1 MYLLKDIVEP
11 SSLASLEADF
21 NGRIGRR
28 IFHLSRTTSTM
39 DVAQKLIKD
48 ADDASM
54 LHGMVIIADS
64 QSRGRGRFGRRW
76 DSSGGDD
83 ILASVILC
91 PRVSIIGRLT
101 TMASLAAALTVD
113 EIASTSSAIKWPN
126 DVLVNGKKICGVIAE
141 SITTGSEFAGVIG
154 IGLNVNQLPSEDR
167 DRGYVATSIREL
179 IGNLATVNRR
189 RVLVVL
195 LRNLNELYDALER
208 GEAITPEWREK
219 LVGLGSRVEVSFASE
234 SCGREIISGI
244 AEDVDEFGRL
254 MIRDDDG
261 FIRVAAAGEVTTR
274 TTDNAL

>member
-1 MYLLKDIVEP
+1 MYLPEDIVEP

-21 NGRIGRR
+21 SGRIGGH

-39 DVAQKLIKD
+39 DVAQKLIED
-48 ADDASM
+48 ADDASV
-54 LHGMVIIADS
+54 LRGTVVIADS
-64 QSRGRGRFGRRW
+64 QSRGRGRFGRQW

-101 TMASLAAALTVD
+101 IMASLAAALTVD

-126 DVLVNGKKICGVIAE
+126 DVLADGKKICGVIAE
-141 SITTGSEFAGVIG
+141 SVTTGSEFAGVIG
-154 IGLNVNQLPSEDR
+154 IGLNVNQLPSEDQ
-167 DRGYVATSIREL
+167 DSEYVATSIREL
-179 IGNLATVNRR
+179 IGKFATVNRR
-189 RVLVVL
+189 RVLGVL

-219 LVGLGSRVEVSFASE
+219 LVGLGSRVEVTLASE
-234 SCGREIISGI
+234 IGNGEIISGI

-254 MIRDDDG
+254 MIREDDG

-274 TTDNAL
+274 TTNDAL